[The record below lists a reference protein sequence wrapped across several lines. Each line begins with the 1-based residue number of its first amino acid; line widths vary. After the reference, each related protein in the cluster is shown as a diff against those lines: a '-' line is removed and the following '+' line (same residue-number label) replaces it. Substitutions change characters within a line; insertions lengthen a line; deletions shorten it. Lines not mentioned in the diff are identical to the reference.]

1 VSRPLKHFFF
11 AALLA
16 GFAIVSVTTSIL
28 FWRALDSP
36 MSITDSGEWLN
47 VPLGT
52 PLARVADGL
61 NERGILQTPKVLSIY
76 GRISGEATR
85 IHAGE
90 YLIPS
95 ASTPIQLLE
104 QLVSGQVY
112 LHQITVV
119 DGWRFQEFVA
129 ALQNHEAVDSAGLDA
144 EVVMDTLG
152 SSGTHPEGQFF
163 PDTYWFPRDT
173 PAIDILQQSH
183 EALEEQLAL
192 AWSGYRTGTVLQ
204 RPYDALILASIIE
217 KETAL
222 ANERRRIAGVF
233 HRRLEQG
240 VRLQTDPTVI
250 YGLGSNFDGNLR
262 RSDLVRDT
270 PYNTYTRMGLPPT
283 PISLPGRA
291 ALRAAVD
298 PEAGPE
304 LYFVATGEGDGSHYF
319 SSTLEEHNA
328 AVARYLQEIRSSR

>member
-1 VSRPLKHFFF
+1 MSRPLKHVFF

-16 GFAIVSVTTSIL
+16 GLVMVSVTAPMML
-28 FWRALDSP
+28 WRALDSP
-36 MSITDSGEWLN
+36 MSIADSGEWLS

-52 PLARVADGL
+52 PLARVAHGL
-61 NERGILQTPKVLSIY
+61 NERGILETPRVFSIY
-76 GRISGEATR
+76 GRLSGKATR

-90 YLIPS
+90 YLIPA
-95 ASTPIQLLE
+95 ASTPIQLLD

-129 ALQNHEAVDSAGLDA
+129 ALQGHEAIDSAGLDA
-144 EVVMDTLG
+144 DAVMDALG
-152 SSGTHPEGQFF
+152 KPGAHPEGQFF

-173 PAIDILQQSH
+173 AAIDILQHSH

-192 AWSGYRTGTVLQ
+192 AWSSYRAGSVLQ
-204 RPYDALILASIIE
+204 SPYDALVLASIIE

-222 ANERRRIAGVF
+222 ADERRRIAGVF

-250 YGLGSNFDGNLR
+250 YGLGSDFDGNLR
-262 RSDLVRDT
+262 RTDLARDT
-270 PYNTYTRMGLPPT
+270 RYNTYTRTGLPPT

-291 ALRAAVD
+291 ALTAAVD
-298 PEAGPE
+298 PEAGSE

-328 AVARYLQEIRSSR
+328 AVARYLQKIRSSR